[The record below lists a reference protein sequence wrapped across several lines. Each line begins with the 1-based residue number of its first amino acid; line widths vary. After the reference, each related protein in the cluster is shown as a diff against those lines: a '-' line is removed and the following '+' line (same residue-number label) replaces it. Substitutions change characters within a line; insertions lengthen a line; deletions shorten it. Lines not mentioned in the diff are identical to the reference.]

1 MQSYEQEGKPHS
13 ERSVLARHRDGPGPI
28 SREKQ
33 RHTAQQPGDASM
45 GVEGACHIAS
55 VMRSRHEPAAIV
67 ANKDRRTAAASL
79 AESQD
84 QQWL

>member
-1 MQSYEQEGKPHS
+1 
-13 ERSVLARHRDGPGPI
+13 
-28 SREKQ
+28 
-33 RHTAQQPGDASM
+33 M

-55 VMRSRHEPAAIV
+55 VMRSRREPAAIV
-67 ANKDRRTAAASL
+67 ANKDRHTAAASL